1 MAKSLQDIT
10 NAWGNW
16 MNKKHNGGGIKFTA
30 STKYSDQE
38 FFLKNYY
45 ERQVK
50 AQMLDIQYAA
60 DDTPQLE
67 DKLTADTGRLHN
79 DTDVTQTS
87 TFTKSFSTT
96 QSFTWSVTEQLSIG
110 TEVSATVGI
119 PDVASAGAKVTTDL
133 TLSSTQGATQ
143 SETQEWKVEMPI
155 QIPPHSIITPTL
167 VIKTK
172 KYDVRWVGKCKL
184 TGYVAIW
191 FNNKVKLPGSAKEH
205 WLYFIPIQRVFSDC
219 VSHNIIDT
227 AGYEN
232 IGRAVLARSAG
243 VFRGSQGVDYSVRI
257 TQAPLA
263 PKSTHLAAAGRV
275 ATASLMAPQLDQ
287 LAATPVDL
295 VADYTVPI
303 DSDGTSALIGVDPV
317 NS

>member
-45 ERQVK
+45 ERQVHS
-50 AQMLDIQYAA
+50 QMLDIQYAL
-60 DDTPQLE
+60 DDTPQAE
-67 DKLTADTGRLHN
+67 DNLNAYKAELRN
-79 DTDVTQTS
+79 DSSVTQTPR
-87 TFTKSFSTT
+87 FAKSYSTT
-96 QSFTWSVTEQLSIG
+96 QSFAWSVTEQLSIG
-110 TEVSATVGI
+110 TEVSTTVGV
-119 PDVASAGAKVTTDL
+119 PDVASVGGKVTTDL
-133 TLSSTQGATQ
+133 TLSSTQGAEQ
-143 SETQEWKVEMPI
+143 SETQEWEVDMPVLV
-155 QIPPHSIITPTL
+155 PPRTIVTATL
-167 VIKTK
+167 VIKMK

-205 WLYFIPIQRVFSDC
+205 WLYFVPIQRVFNDC

-227 AGYEN
+227 TGYETS
-232 IGRAVLARSAG
+232 GRAVLARSAG
-243 VFRGSQGVDYSVRI
+243 VVRGSQGVDYSVDI
-257 TQAPLA
+257 KEVPMA
-263 PKSTHLAAAGRV
+263 PKSDLLAAAGQA
-275 ATASLMAPQLDQ
+275 ATASLLAPQLGQ
-287 LAATPVDL
+287 RVAAPVDL
-295 VADYTVPI
+295 VEEYSVPI
-303 DSDGTSALIGVDPV
+303 DSDGTSAFIGVDPV